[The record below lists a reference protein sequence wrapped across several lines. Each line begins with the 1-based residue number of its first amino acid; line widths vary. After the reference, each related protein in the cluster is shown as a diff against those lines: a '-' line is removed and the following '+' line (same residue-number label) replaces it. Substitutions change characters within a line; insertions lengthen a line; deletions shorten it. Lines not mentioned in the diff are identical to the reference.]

1 MNEPSYEVA
10 TSTDALCFDFESISA
25 EKIIQKQVR
34 FTAFPDAPTV
44 FNMALIDIVNG
55 GTDSDLTVSN
65 NQDMRKVLATV
76 GKCLI
81 AFFDIY
87 PRAVVVFSGSTQSRT
102 RLYRVAITQN
112 LSLIDTV
119 WEVLGFQNDTF
130 EPFVPNQPYQSF
142 AIRLKKS

>member
-87 PRAVVVFSGSTQSRT
+87 PRAVVVFSGSTQ
-102 RLYRVAITQN
+102 VADAAI
-112 LSLIDTV
+112 SCSHYPKLIIDRYC
-119 WEVLGFQNDTF
+119 LGGAWFS
-130 EPFVPNQPYQSF
+130 ERYV
-142 AIRLKKS
+142 